1 MCGSVIHGE
10 KREIVSM
17 NGMKE
22 REEAFEEKYVLDEEL
37 RFKADAQRNR
47 KLGLWAANRLGKSG
61 EEADNYAKEIIWLSI
76 QYGGEDEVI
85 AKIIYDFRAKNISDT
100 EDDVRK
106 KMAQLL
112 QESLLSVQIQ
122 K

>member
-61 EEADNYAKEIIWLSI
+61 EDADNYAKEIIWLSI

-106 KMAQLL
+106 KMVQLL